1 MKHEFETTAVISA
14 APATVWSILT
24 DSAGYAS
31 WNPEIVAIEGQFAA
45 DSRIK
50 AHVKLSKGAVRRVS
64 LRVTDFDPPISME
77 WTGGMPL
84 GLFVGRRLMT
94 VTPHAAGAE
103 FRMLVTMTGPLASLM
118 VKSTGDRQPDIDQ
131 FSAALKARAER
142 PWSR

>member
-1 MKHEFETTAVISA
+1 MKHEFETTAVIGA
-14 APATVWSILT
+14 APAAVWNILT
-24 DSAGYAS
+24 DAAGYAS
-31 WNPEIVAIEGQFAA
+31 WNPEIVAIEGEFAS

-50 AHVKLSKGAVRRVS
+50 AHVRLGKGAVRRVS

-84 GLFVGRRLMT
+84 GLFVGRRLLT
-94 VTPHAAGAE
+94 VAPHAKGAE

-118 VKSTGDRQPDIDQ
+118 VKSTGDRQPEIDQ

-142 PWSR
+142 PGSR